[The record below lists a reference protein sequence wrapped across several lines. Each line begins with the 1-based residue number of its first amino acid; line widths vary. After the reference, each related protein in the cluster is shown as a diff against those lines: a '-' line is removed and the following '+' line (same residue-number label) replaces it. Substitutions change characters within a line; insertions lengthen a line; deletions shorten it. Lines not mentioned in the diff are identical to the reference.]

1 MIHSFQFDPGAILGV
16 SSTASLK
23 EIRDAYHQKSLK
35 HHPDKGGDE
44 WAFRLVVRA
53 YEILSNARVVGR
65 ASAEESSFHAGAYAR
80 RPPTSPPPP
89 PPRPEPAPRR
99 PTWAEEFNPRSAT
112 ARPAGSRPDPDS
124 SASNVSGWGGAPRSH
139 AGEDPAKV
147 ARIVAAELLILR
159 FELEASID
167 LFTRSPED
175 RNLSCTL
182 HITWP
187 LEALADAAEA
197 LPDAAKT
204 LRRIGDAFKGRG
216 VRKHALTKR
225 VELEGGRFDGWL
237 TYPTAVM
244 ASEALEAFREAIA
257 ASGLELEKQT
267 REMAI
272 PRQWG

>member
-1 MIHSFQFDPGAILGV
+1 MIHSFQFDPGSILGV
-16 SSTASLK
+16 PATATLK

-53 YEILSNARVVGR
+53 YEILSSARVVGR
-65 ASAEESSFHAGAYAR
+65 AAAEEAGFQSGNFAR
-80 RPPTSPPPP
+80 RPTPPPTQPADPTPRQPSWSNEFNPRAATPP
-89 PPRPEPAPRR
+89 PPRAKPDPAP
-99 PTWAEEFNPRSAT
+99 ASA
-112 ARPAGSRPDPDS
+112 
-124 SASNVSGWGGAPRSH
+124 NVSGWGGAPRSH

-159 FELEASID
+159 FEMEASVD
-167 LFTRSPED
+167 LFARSPED
-175 RNLSCTL
+175 RNLSCTI

-187 LEALADAAEA
+187 IEALADHAEA
-197 LPDAAKT
+197 IPDAARALK
-204 LRRIGDAFKGRG
+204 RIGEAFKGRG

-225 VELEGGRFDGWL
+225 VEVEGGRFDGWL

-244 ASEALEAFREAIA
+244 ASEALEAFREGIA
-257 ASGLELEKQT
+257 ANGLELEKQT

>member
-44 WAFRLVVRA
+44 WAFRLVVRS

-65 ASAEESSFHAGAYAR
+65 AAAEEASFHTGGYNR
-80 RPPTSPPPP
+80 RPTPPPP
-89 PPRPEPAPRR
+89 QPEPTPRR
-99 PTWAEEFNPRSAT
+99 STWADEFAARSAA
-112 ARPAGSRPDPDS
+112 ARPSGGNPKGDSDS
-124 SASNVSGWGGAPRSH
+124 SATNVSGWGSAPRSH

-147 ARIVAAELLILR
+147 ARIIAAELLILR

-167 LFTRSPED
+167 LFARSPED

-187 LEALADAAEA
+187 LEALADTAES
-197 LPDAAKT
+197 LPDAART
-204 LRRIGDAFKGRG
+204 LRKVGEAFKARG

-225 VELEGGRFDGWL
+225 VEVEGGRFDGWL
-237 TYPTAVM
+237 TYATAVM

-257 ASGLELEKQT
+257 ANGLELEKQT